1 MIRLALAAPLALLTF
16 AAAAQT
22 PTAPA
27 PLTLEQ
33 IMADPDWIAG
43 QIQVP
48 EEFEEGGGAPY
59 FSIDGKVVYYKL
71 KRSGSP
77 VFDLHRIDLADG
89 KDATIDAAAMASADG
104 GNAVYA
110 TDNTHAAF
118 VRNGE
123 VFLRDLR
130 SGATTQVTRDG
141 QHHGGLQFSAD
152 GRLLSFRS
160 GNDWFVHDV
169 AGGVT
174 APAAILKTDKDPD
187 AAPKDGVLR
196 DEQLRLFTTLQKL
209 DKEKT
214 ESRDH
219 AQTMQRGDAS
229 RAPLP
234 FYLGDEVRIEDT
246 ALSPN
251 TRWLLAVTVPKG
263 YDRGEQPKLIRYV
276 TDTGFPEF
284 EALRH
289 DVGHNPPAPQTLWL
303 FDLAKHTQAKV
314 DVDALPG
321 IHDDPLAAIRA
332 ENVKAG
338 LLKADA
344 EKDKNGKSGKADEP
358 KARALQVS
366 GIAFTRDGAHAAVQL
381 RAIDNKDRWLLT
393 LDPAKPTPVPQDRLT
408 DKAWINW
415 NFNEFGWEND
425 NRTLWY
431 VSEESGFA
439 HLYTKALDGKAR
451 QLTRGDFETSRPVLS
466 NDGRW
471 FYVRANAE
479 KPWAYDVYRVA
490 VGGGD
495 LQRVT
500 HYQGMDSFWLAH
512 DGSKLLVA
520 HSSSYVPSQLAVV
533 AADGSGSPREL
544 TDTRTAAYKAL
555 HWVAPQFVQ
564 VPSTHFKGSI
574 WAKFYA
580 PEGYDKSKP
589 HPAVIFVHGAG
600 YLQDVTA
607 NWSYYFREQMFANLL
622 LQHGYIVIDLD
633 YRASEGYGRAW
644 RTAIYRDMGHPEL
657 EDLLDGKAWMVKNWN
672 ADPKRVGVYGGSYGG
687 FMTLMALFRAPGEFA
702 AGAALRPVSDWMLY
716 DDGYT
721 SDILN
726 RPQDDPMAY
735 RRSSPIEF
743 ASNLRDPLLI
753 CHGVMDN
760 NVMFQDSARL
770 YERLIEL
777 HKDNFSISL
786 YPLDRHGFTNADSW
800 LDEYKRIYKLFEA
813 HLK

>member
-1 MIRLALAAPLALLTF
+1 MSRIAAVAAFSLLMS
-16 AAAAQT
+16 AATSAQ
-22 PTAPA
+22 TAPA

-48 EEFEEGGGAPY
+48 EEFEDGGGAPY
-59 FSIDGKVVYYKL
+59 FSVDGKSVYYKL

-77 VFDLHRIDLADG
+77 VYDLHRIDLADG
-89 KDATIDAAAMASADG
+89 KDATIDAAAMANADGSQTVYSADSIR
-104 GNAVYA
+104 
-110 TDNTHAAF
+110 AAF
-118 VRNGE
+118 VRNGD

-130 SGATTQVTRDG
+130 NGATTQVTRDG
-141 QHHGGLQFSAD
+141 QRHADLQFSAD
-152 GRLLSFRS
+152 GRSLSFHS
-160 GNDWFVHDV
+160 GNDWFVRDI
-169 AGGVT
+169 ASGVT
-174 APAAILKTDKDPD
+174 SPAAVLKAEDDPD
-187 AAPKDGVLR
+187 AAPKDDVLR
-196 DEQLRLFTTLQKL
+196 AEQLRLFDTLQRM
-209 DKEKT
+209 DKDKK
-214 ESRDH
+214 ESREH
-219 AQTMQRGDAS
+219 AQAMQRGDAS

-234 FYLGDEVRIEDT
+234 FYLGDKVRIEDT
-246 ALSPN
+246 ELSPDA
-251 TRWLLAVTVPKG
+251 RWLLAVTVPKG

-276 TDTGFPEF
+276 TDTGYPEF
-284 EALRH
+284 ESLRR
-289 DVGHNPPAPQTLWL
+289 DAGRNTPAPQTLWL
-303 FDLAKHTQAKV
+303 LDLAKHTQTKI
-314 DVDALPG
+314 DVGNLPG
-321 IHDDPLAAIRA
+321 IHEDPLAAIRA
-332 ENVKAG
+332 ENEKAG
-338 LLKADA
+338 LLKAP
-344 EKDKNGKSGKADEP
+344 EDKKGKSGKSGKSDAAKERD
-358 KARALQVS
+358 LQIA
-366 GIAFTRDGAHAAVQL
+366 GIAFSRDGAHAAVQL
-381 RAIDNKDRWLLT
+381 RAIDNKDRWIAT
-393 LDPAKPTPVPQDRLT
+393 LDPAHPALTLQHRLHDT
-408 DKAWINW
+408 AWINW

-439 HLYTKALDGKAR
+439 QLYAKALDGKVR
-451 QLTRGDFETSRPVLS
+451 QLTHGEFETSRPVLS

-479 KPWAYDVYRVA
+479 KPWAYDVYRLPVD
-490 VGGGD
+490 GGD

-500 HYQGMDSFWLAH
+500 HYQGMDSFSLSH
-512 DGSKLLVA
+512 DGSRLLVA
-520 HSSSYVPSQLAVV
+520 HSTPYIPPQLAIVN
-533 AADGSGSPREL
+533 ADGSGAPHEL

-555 HWVAPQFVQ
+555 NWVAPQFVQ

-580 PEGYDKSKP
+580 PKDYDKSKP

-600 YLQDVTA
+600 YLQDVNA
-607 NWSYYFREQMFANLL
+607 NWSYYFREQMFNNLL
-622 LQHGYIVIDLD
+622 LQHGYIVIDMD
-633 YRASEGYGRAW
+633 YRASEGYGRDW

-657 EDLLDGKAWMVKNWN
+657 EDLLDGKAWLVKNWN

-687 FMTLMALFRAPGEFA
+687 FMTLMSLFRAPGEFA

-743 ASNLRDPLLI
+743 AANLRDPLLI

-770 YERLIEL
+770 YQRLIEL
-777 HKDNFSISL
+777 HKDNFSLSL

-800 LDEYKRIYKLFEA
+800 LDEYKRIYKLFENN
-813 HLK
+813 LK